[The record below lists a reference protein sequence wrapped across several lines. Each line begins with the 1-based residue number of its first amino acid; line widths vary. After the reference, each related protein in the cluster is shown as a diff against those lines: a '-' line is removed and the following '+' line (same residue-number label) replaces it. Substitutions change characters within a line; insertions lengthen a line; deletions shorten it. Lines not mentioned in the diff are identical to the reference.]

1 MSYKSYIMDAKIT
14 LSFDE
19 SVINKAKKFAEE
31 HNTSVSRLMEFLL
44 DKLTSKNYKSLED
57 IPVSDW
63 VNMVAE
69 GQAEYKTRK
78 QSRKELKNEFYKSRK

>member
-1 MSYKSYIMDAKIT
+1 MSYKIKNMDAKIT

-19 SVINKAKKFAEE
+19 SVIAKAKKFAEE

-44 DKLTSKNYKSLED
+44 DKLTSRNYKSLED
-57 IPVSDW
+57 ISVSEW

-69 GQAEYKTRK
+69 WQAEYKTRTR
-78 QSRKELKNEFYKSRK
+78 SRKEAKNDYFKSRK

>member
-1 MSYKSYIMDAKIT
+1 MDAKIT

-19 SVINKAKKFAEE
+19 SVIHKAKKFAEQ

-57 IPVSDW
+57 IPVSEW
-63 VNMVAE
+63 VNAVAE
-69 GQAEYKTRK
+69 GQAEYKIRK
-78 QSRKELKNEFYKSRK
+78 KSRKELKNEFYRSKK

>member
-1 MSYKSYIMDAKIT
+1 MDTKIT

-19 SVINKAKKFAEE
+19 SIINRAKKFAEE

-44 DKLTSKNYKSLED
+44 DKLTSKNYKSIED
-57 IPVSDW
+57 LPVSEW
-63 VNMVAE
+63 VSMVAE

-78 QSRKELKNEFYKSRK
+78 KSRKELKSEFYRSRK